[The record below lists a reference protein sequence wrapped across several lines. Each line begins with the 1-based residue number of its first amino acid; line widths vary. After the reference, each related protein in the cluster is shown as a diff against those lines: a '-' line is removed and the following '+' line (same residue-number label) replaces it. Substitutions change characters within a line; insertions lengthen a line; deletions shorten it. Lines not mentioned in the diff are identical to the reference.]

1 MSIMFRAIDK
11 ILRLLKY
18 EFLDI
23 FWFYFWIFWMGEMIF
38 FSIEKIMKL
47 PTVTMWY
54 DLVWLFIIYIFVFLT
69 SFRLYIVMIKSSQSN
84 KND

>member
-1 MSIMFRAIDK
+1 MRIMVRAMDK

-18 EFLDI
+18 KFLDI
-23 FWFYFWIFWMGEMIF
+23 FWFYFWIFWMGEMVF
-38 FSIEKIMKL
+38 YSIEKILKL

-54 DLVWLFIIYIFVFLT
+54 DLVWLVIIYIFAFLT
-69 SFRLYIVMIKSSQSN
+69 SFRLYIVTIANLNSD